1 MEDIKTSEEPIDAVD
16 AVFVIGTGSKNGN
29 EELRYALRC
38 VDKRCPFVR
47 DVYISGE
54 CPEWV
59 DTSVVKHIKWPDR
72 FSHAKDAN
80 IIDKLRR
87 ACEQDGIAN
96 RILFC
101 SDDQFVTKVCSWDDF
116 SPMWLR
122 RYSPDDKWYENKKR
136 VWHTRLRKT
145 LQREYDR
152 RVSLNIPTE
161 GVCYFQPH
169 MWMQIDRDKFVEY
182 AKWSEYERRD
192 DTIIAS
198 GYFNFA
204 GERGKENNDH
214 EFLSSNH
221 RGGIGVTHVAYTD
234 SSFGVAMEY
243 LKAEFPEMSRYERA
257 VEKYEVTAEEPP
269 KQEKSD
275 KSDKSDKG
283 NIEKFVDALSK
294 RAIWSPLVEQVR
306 IVEGMRGASLPG
318 WREILNDI
326 IVRWAATTNKG
337 EKVVPVDLK
346 ERDPMITLATKS
358 YASGAAREFMEKV
371 GKKIESNHSNRYG
384 HSTPASIIP
393 SVAKST
399 DDNGQ
404 KATSTVTTTK
414 TTKTTITQAKSM
426 PHTSGQTVTR
436 TVEVKKCSKCE
447 EKRRKR
453 LEEEK
458 ARKELEQKEN
468 ETKEAKETVS
478 AKDAARGVFDG
489 LPSVSPST
497 IPSETTV
504 TVEEDGCVEC
514 VLEHL
519 GVAAAYLGSN
529 GGYPTLAETAL
540 AKGEFTVATRLILA
554 LKREALYNR
563 CVGVMASWSTEE
575 SLLSAG
581 EVSSILREAANLA

>member
-1 MEDIKTSEEPIDAVD
+1 MEDAKKVEGPID

-38 VDKRCPFVR
+38 LDKRCPFVR

-87 ACEQDGIAN
+87 ACEQEGIAKSV
-96 RILFC
+96 LFC
-101 SDDQFVTKVCSWDDF
+101 SDDQFVTRVCSWEDF

-152 RVSLNIPTE
+152 RVAESIPTD

-214 EFLSSNH
+214 VFLSSNH
-221 RGGIGVTHVAYTD
+221 HGGIGVTHVAYTD
-234 SSFGVAMEY
+234 SSFGAAMEY
-243 LKAEFPEMSRYERA
+243 LKAEFPEMSRYERVFEKDEKA
-257 VEKYEVTAEEPP
+257 GKEEPQKQEKYG
-269 KQEKSD
+269 KSD
-275 KSDKSDKG
+275 KSDKSER
-283 NIEKFVDALSK
+283 NSIEKFVDALGK

-306 IVEGMRGASLPG
+306 IVEGMRNDSLPG
-318 WREILNDI
+318 WREILNDL
-326 IVRWAATTNKG
+326 IVRWAATTAKG

-346 ERDPMITLATKS
+346 ERDPMITLATTS
-358 YASGAAREFMEKV
+358 YASGAARVFLEKV
-371 GKKIESNHSNRYG
+371 GKKIEANHANRSNVANSLPQAVKAAEETIQKQTSNV
-384 HSTPASIIP
+384 TTKTAIIQ
-393 SVAKST
+393 AKST
-399 DDNGQ
+399 PR
-404 KATSTVTTTK
+404 S
-414 TTKTTITQAKSM
+414 SE
-426 PHTSGQTVTR
+426 PTVTR

-453 LEEEK
+453 MEEEK
-458 ARKELEQKEN
+458 ARKD
-468 ETKEAKETVS
+468 KEAKEANEVKDAVS
-478 AKDAARGVFDG
+478 AQIVVNRVFGG
-489 LPSVSPST
+489 LQPVSPAT
-497 IPSETTV
+497 TPQETAV
-504 TVEEDGCVEC
+504 AVDEVDDGAWCVEC

-563 CVGVMASWSTEE
+563 CVDVMASWSTDE